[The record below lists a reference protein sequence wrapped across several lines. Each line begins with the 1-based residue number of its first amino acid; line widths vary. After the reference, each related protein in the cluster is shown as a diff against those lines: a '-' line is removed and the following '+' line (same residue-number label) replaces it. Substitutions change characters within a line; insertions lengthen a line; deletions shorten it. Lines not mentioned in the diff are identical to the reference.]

1 MALMS
6 DATVLASTAAKLLL
20 IIKWS
25 SEQHVIII
33 KRELAVTNVLRPIL
47 LDKLSSM
54 ALEYVVLKDQ
64 QVPLS

>member
-33 KRELAVTNVLRPIL
+33 KRELAVTNVLPLIL

-54 ALEYVVLKDQ
+54 ALEYVALKDQ

>member
-54 ALEYVVLKDQ
+54 ALEYVALKDQ

>member
-1 MALMS
+1 MALMW

-33 KRELAVTNVLRPIL
+33 KRELAVTNVLPLIL

-54 ALEYVVLKDQ
+54 ALEYVALKDQ

>member
-1 MALMS
+1 MALMW

-20 IIKWS
+20 IMKWS
-25 SEQHVIII
+25 SGQHVIII
-33 KRELAVTNVLRPIL
+33 KRELAVTNVLRLIL

-54 ALEYVVLKDQ
+54 ALEYVALKDQ

>member
-47 LDKLSSM
+47 LYKLSSM

>member
-33 KRELAVTNVLRPIL
+33 KRELAVTNVLRLIL

-54 ALEYVVLKDQ
+54 ALEYVALKDQ

>member
-47 LDKLSSM
+47 LDKLSLM